1 MVRTLKREKITGE
14 ELWKPTRLLDSM
26 LKTMSDQPHIAK
38 NVEYGLPFYGI
49 VWILVRQGR
58 FMDSEFGHDYLGLF
72 GNTFW

>member
-1 MVRTLKREKITGE
+1 
-14 ELWKPTRLLDSM
+14 M

-49 VWILVRQGR
+49 VWILVRQRR
-58 FMDSEFGHDYLGLF
+58 FMDSEFGHDYLGLI